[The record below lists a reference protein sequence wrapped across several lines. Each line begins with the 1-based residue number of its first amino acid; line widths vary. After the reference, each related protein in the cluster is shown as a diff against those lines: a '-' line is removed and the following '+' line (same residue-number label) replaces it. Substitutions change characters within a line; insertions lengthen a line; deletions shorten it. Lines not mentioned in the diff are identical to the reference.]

1 MSDKGRESK
10 LDRARDG
17 VAAGAEHVKQVTTRV
32 AAGTRDTAS
41 RARQIVREA
50 EPDEELKE
58 NVRTG
63 TQRAMNKAGEA
74 VTGAAPAVGRVA
86 EYAVG
91 KVGAAL
97 RFVGRPLGA
106 ILGPIAGTVGGW
118 WNKASELK
126 GGMPAEVEA
135 GCREHFATVLVVD
148 GMSYDHAHTGYVL
161 GYMAGCNPDYRG
173 RAFEDVEPDLRH
185 GFTNADAEYQA
196 LREFARYGFSLQ
208 QRR

>member
-1 MSDKGRESK
+1 MADKGRESR
-10 LDRARDG
+10 LDRAREG
-17 VAAGAEHVKQVTTRV
+17 VAAGAEHVKQVTTKV
-32 AAGTRDTAS
+32 AAGTREKAS
-41 RARQIVREA
+41 LARQIVREA
-50 EPDEELKE
+50 ESDEQLKE

-63 TQRAMNKAGEA
+63 TQQAMNMAGEA
-74 VTGAAPAVGRVA
+74 VSGAAPAVGRGA

-126 GGMPAEVEA
+126 GGMPKDVEA
-135 GCREHFATVLVVD
+135 QCREHFATVLVVD

-161 GYMAGCNPDYRG
+161 GYMAGCNPDYGG
-173 RAFEDVEPDLRH
+173 RPFEDVEADLRH
-185 GFTNADAEYQA
+185 GFTDADAEYQA
-196 LREFARYGFSLQ
+196 LREFARYGYSHAQ
-208 QRR
+208 SR